1 MTLERHETAD
11 YGWTA
16 NKGRLLCRMYGA
28 QLASSRISHPFFFF
42 FFINSLST
50 AQTLI
55 PARLKHSVTTLAFRY
70 DINFPA
76 PL

>member
-28 QLASSRISHPFFFF
+28 QLASSRISHQFFFF
-42 FFINSLST
+42 LINFLST
-50 AQTLI
+50 TETFRHGLNI
-55 PARLKHSVTTLAFRY
+55 LARL
-70 DINFPA
+70 
-76 PL
+76 

>member
-28 QLASSRISHPFFFF
+28 QLASSRISHQFFFF
-42 FFINSLST
+42 LST
-50 AQTLI
+50 FYQ
-55 PARLKHSVTTLAFRY
+55 RLKHSGTA
-70 DINFPA
+70 
-76 PL
+76 

>member
-28 QLASSRISHPFFFF
+28 QLASSRISHQFFFYQL
-42 FFINSLST
+42 FINDLN
-50 AQTLI
+50 I
-55 PARLKHSVTTLAFRY
+55 PVQLKHSGTTLTFRY
-70 DINFPA
+70 DINI
-76 PL
+76 LSRL

>member
-28 QLASSRISHPFFFF
+28 QLASSRISHQFFFF
-42 FFINSLST
+42 FFNQLFINDLN
-50 AQTLI
+50 I
-55 PARLKHSVTTLAFRY
+55 PARLKHSGTTLTFRY

-76 PL
+76 RL

>member
-28 QLASSRISHPFFFF
+28 QLASSRISHQFFF
-42 FFINSLST
+42 LST
-50 AQTLI
+50 FYQ
-55 PARLKHSVTTLAFRY
+55 RLKHSGSA
-70 DINFPA
+70 
-76 PL
+76 